1 MKNARVTFNLLD
13 RDYHDLFCY
22 KEIICHLIFD
32 FKMELTS
39 KDRYVAGVHL
49 NNHPFSMT
57 YASVVSCGSV
67 RLAFLIVELN
77 DLDILSGNTQ
87 NAYLN
92 APTKEKVFLYDGDE
106 WKSDQGEIVI
116 VVRAIY
122 GLNSSALAWRNHL
135 SEILGNRLVFQSSL
149 ADTDAY
155 FKEATDKTGDEYYT
169 YILFYVDDLMI
180 FD

>member
-1 MKNARVTFNLLD
+1 MKNSRVTFNLLD

-92 APTKEKVFLYDGDE
+92 APTKEKVFFNAGDE
-106 WKSDQGEIVI
+106 WKYDQGKVIIIV
-116 VVRAIY
+116 RSLY
-122 GLNSSALAWRNHL
+122 GLNSSALIWSNHL
-135 SEILGNRLVFQSSL
+135 YEILSYHFVSQ
-149 ADTDAY
+149 
-155 FKEATDKTGDEYYT
+155 
-169 YILFYVDDLMI
+169 
-180 FD
+180 